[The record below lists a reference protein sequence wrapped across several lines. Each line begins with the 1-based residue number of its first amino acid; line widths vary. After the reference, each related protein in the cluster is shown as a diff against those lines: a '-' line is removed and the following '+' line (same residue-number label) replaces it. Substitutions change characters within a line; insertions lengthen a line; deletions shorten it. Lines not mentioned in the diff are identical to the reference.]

1 MVNTMKYFRKSVRTA
16 AKALL
21 LSLACL
27 IFYIVI
33 FFIKETVLRTVS
45 FPKSTLGFREN
56 SVKNSHKFDC
66 KRTFPSKQVN
76 INALLI
82 FFLKKLIT

>member
-21 LSLACL
+21 LPLACL
-27 IFYIVI
+27 IFHIIVI

-56 SVKNSHKFDC
+56 SVKNSQ
-66 KRTFPSKQVN
+66 RTVKSKN
-76 INALLI
+76 
-82 FFLKKLIT
+82 